1 MELNVIRKQVGLRI
15 KELRKLYGL
24 SQEKFAL
31 EVSLDRTYIASVES
45 GKRNISIVNLEK
57 IWRFFGLLP
66 SEFFDSIYFEQG
78 NDSETK

>member
-1 MELNVIRKQVGLRI
+1 MIRKQVGLRI

-66 SEFFDSIYFEQG
+66 SEFFDSI
-78 NDSETK
+78 